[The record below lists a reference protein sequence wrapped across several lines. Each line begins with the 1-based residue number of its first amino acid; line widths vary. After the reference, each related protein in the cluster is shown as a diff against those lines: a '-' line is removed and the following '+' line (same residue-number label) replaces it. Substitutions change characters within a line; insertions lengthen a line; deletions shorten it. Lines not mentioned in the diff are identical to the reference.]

1 MNAKNP
7 LAVFIVIAMMAV
19 ANLADAAELSVRS
32 RDEIQHLLA
41 RLGNSG
47 CEFNRNGNWY
57 SAAEAQ
63 THLTHKLDYLVK
75 RNLLASSEDFI
86 ALGASTS
93 SMSGKA
99 YQVKCANAKAV
110 DSTVW
115 LGEALLR
122 YRAQRRAR

>member
-63 THLTHKLDYLVK
+63 THLTHKLDYFVK
-75 RNLLASSEDFI
+75 RNLLASREDFI
-86 ALGASTS
+86 ALGASKS

-110 DSTVW
+110 DSAAW